1 MSIEIL
7 TLCRFKPNDKAV
19 NVALPVLAIEC
30 EATPPIKNY
39 LDAYEDAVLKLV
51 SIGLSSRGIAGTMN
65 ATESLIEE
73 ILGKLEERR
82 YVEKEIGR
90 PWQVTDD
97 GNKYLSGEIGER
109 ESDNSQFGFMF
120 VNAIKKDILPF
131 FYRGDI
137 NQIALFRGNALPA
150 KLTVCGDEEKTF
162 EPFTPKRV
170 KLKEAYRRYF
180 KNVDISKQH
189 DEGDL
194 THDEASDLF
203 EALDAFDEEEYEPTT
218 LKDVAM
224 ESKRN
229 LQNNMFI
236 RALNC
241 PPKRIYLTM
250 RIIID
255 PQVPGG
261 YRVESPFDFNGIDNT
276 YFLRQI
282 QWLAA
287 TESTFLGDEPIDTFL
302 NREIKKMSPRYKM
315 GEKDYSVFV
324 LERMPLLKVYKDV
337 YKDKFA
343 TIYDDMGRIYSLMQ
357 RQDSLIE
364 KENIVSSI
372 SRSVVESLFNRFF
385 RGIEKETLEY
395 ISNKAKSDL
404 DDYGCKNFAQQLTQ
418 YTELDASSISL
429 SHHKY
434 ASLVIGRIRTTKGN
448 SIVEKFINVM
458 ILNYYLGT
466 AETKRFLS
474 KSTAQRMYHLTDKLN
489 RIRRKVSHDT
499 DERFEPR
506 DYDFYMANVFELI
519 NGLLEA
525 YKED

>member
-7 TLCRFKPNDKAV
+7 TLGRFEPNDKAV
-19 NVALPVLAIEC
+19 NVALPVLAFEC
-30 EATPPIKNY
+30 EATPPIENY
-39 LDAYEDAVLKLV
+39 LDAYEETVLKLV
-51 SIGLSSRGIAGTMN
+51 SIGLSSHGIAGTMN

-73 ILGKLEERR
+73 ILDNLEQKK

-90 PWQVTDD
+90 PWKVTDD

-109 ESDNSQFGFMF
+109 ESDNSQFGYMF
-120 VNAIKKDILPF
+120 VNAIKKDVLPF
-131 FYRGDI
+131 FYQGDI

-180 KNVDISKQH
+180 KNADTSKQY
-189 DEGDL
+189 DDGDITL
-194 THDEASDLF
+194 DEAIDLF
-203 EALDAFDEEEYEPTT
+203 EGLDSFDEEEDEPTT
-218 LKDVAM
+218 LEDATA
-224 ESKRN
+224 ESKSALRD
-229 LQNNMFI
+229 NMFI

-261 YRVESPFDFNGIDNT
+261 YRVESPFDFNGIDST

-287 TESTFLGDEPIDTFL
+287 TDTTFLGNELVDTFL
-302 NREIKKMSPRYKM
+302 NREIKKMSPFYKTE
-315 GEKDYSVFV
+315 EKDYSVFV
-324 LERMPLLKVYKDV
+324 LEKMPLLKVYKDR
-337 YKDKFA
+337 FT

-357 RQDSLIE
+357 RQHSLLE
-364 KENIVSSI
+364 KENIVNNI
-372 SRSVVESLFNRFF
+372 SRSVVESLFNNFF
-385 RGIEKETLEY
+385 RGIKKETLIY
-395 ISNKAKSDL
+395 ISDTAKSDL
-404 DDYGCKNFAQQLTQ
+404 DYYGCKSLVQQLAQRTGLNA
-418 YTELDASSISL
+418 YNISWG
-429 SHHKY
+429 HKY
-434 ASLVIGRIRTTKGN
+434 ASLAIGRMSTTKGN
-448 SIVEKFINVM
+448 SIVEKFINV
-458 ILNYYLGT
+458 IVLNYYLGT

-474 KSTAQRMYHLTDKLN
+474 KSNAQRMYDLADKLN
-489 RIRRKVSHDT
+489 QIRRKVSHDT